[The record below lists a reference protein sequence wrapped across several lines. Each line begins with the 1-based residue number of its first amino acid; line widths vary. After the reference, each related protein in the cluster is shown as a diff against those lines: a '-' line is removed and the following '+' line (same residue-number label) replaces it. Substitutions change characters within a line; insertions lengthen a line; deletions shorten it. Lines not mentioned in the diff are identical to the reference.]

1 MADRPDRRN
10 LYKGRGQMSQN
21 EVRKRREE
29 AQVEIRRQK
38 REENLAKRR
47 NLYPSDGTGAD
58 SDDEGAAEWESQGD
72 ALCQQVAS
80 GNPQQQI
87 EATARIRRL
96 LSREDNP
103 PIEQVIRAGLVPYFV
118 SFLQSPDQKLQ
129 FESAWAL
136 TNVASGTSEQTQLII
151 NNGAVPPLIKL
162 LSSPSPE
169 VREQAVWALGNI
181 AGDGATFRDYVLEL
195 GVMEPLLAV
204 IGHDSSSLNLV
215 RNAVWT
221 LSNLCRG
228 KNPAPNWDIV
238 SKALPLL
245 AKSIYSSDMDTLVDA
260 SWALSYLSDGS
271 NQHIQAV
278 VEAGVCRR
286 LVDLLTHH
294 SPQVQTPALRCIG
307 NIVTGDDL
315 QTQVVIA
322 SGALAA
328 LLPIFRSNREGLRKE
343 ACWTVSNVLAG
354 TPKQIQAVIDA
365 QLWPE
370 LVACLTSAEP
380 RTRREACWAVSN
392 ATSAASPDQ
401 IAYFVDQ
408 NTLGPLCAMLTM
420 MDNRIIKVT
429 LEAID
434 NILRNGELIKLAMPP
449 GSQNPYAAIVEEVG
463 GMLAIH
469 NLQTHDNNE
478 IYTISYRIME
488 TYYADDDDDVP
499 LADDNGFK
507 LQSTAAPATGFN
519 FGGTWG
525 S

>member
-1 MADRPDRRN
+1 
-10 LYKGRGQMSQN
+10 
-21 EVRKRREE
+21 
-29 AQVEIRRQK
+29 
-38 REENLAKRR
+38 
-47 NLYPSDGTGAD
+47 
-58 SDDEGAAEWESQGD
+58 
-72 ALCQQVAS
+72 
-80 GNPQQQI
+80 
-87 EATARIRRL
+87 
-96 LSREDNP
+96 
-103 PIEQVIRAGLVPYFV
+103 
-118 SFLQSPDQKLQ
+118 
-129 FESAWAL
+129 
-136 TNVASGTSEQTQLII
+136 
-151 NNGAVPPLIKL
+151 
-162 LSSPSPE
+162 
-169 VREQAVWALGNI
+169 
-181 AGDGATFRDYVLEL
+181 
-195 GVMEPLLAV
+195 
-204 IGHDSSSLNLV
+204 
-215 RNAVWT
+215 
-221 LSNLCRG
+221 
-228 KNPAPNWDIV
+228 
-238 SKALPLL
+238 
-245 AKSIYSSDMDTLVDA
+245 MDTLVDA

-328 LLPIFRSNREGLRKE
+328 LLPIFRSHREGLRKE

-434 NILRNGELIKLAMPP
+434 NILRNGEMIKLAMPA
-449 GSQNPYAAIVEEVG
+449 GAQNPYAAIVEEVG

-507 LQSTAAPATGFN
+507 VRKWFAHV
-519 FGGTWG
+519 TWIVPDRTLCPMISCKVRLLPRRDSILVEHG
-525 S
+525 DHEKNEVNVVDVQLVY

>member
-1 MADRPDRRN
+1 
-10 LYKGRGQMSQN
+10 MSNN
-21 EVRKRREE
+21 EVRRRREE
-29 AQVEIRRQK
+29 QQVEIRRQK

-47 NLYPSDGTGAD
+47 NLYPSDANGVD
-58 SDDEGAAEWESQGD
+58 SDDEAAGEWEAQGPQL
-72 ALCQQVAS
+72 AQGVFS
-80 GNPQQQI
+80 GDLPQQI

-96 LSREDNP
+96 LSKEDNP
-103 PIEQVIRAGLVPYFV
+103 PIEQVIRAGLIPAFV
-118 SFLQSPDQKLQ
+118 EFLKHPDQQLQ

-151 NNGAVPPLIKL
+151 NHGAVQPLVQL

-181 AGDGATFRDYVLEL
+181 AGDGAMFRDYVLQS
-195 GVMEPLLAV
+195 GVMDPLLAV
-204 IGHDSSSLNLV
+204 IGSDASTLNLV

-228 KNPAPNWDIV
+228 KNPPPDWDTV

-245 AKSIYSSDMDTLVDA
+245 AKNIYSSDLDTLVDA
-260 SWALSYLSDGS
+260 AWALSYLSDGS

-286 LVDLLTHH
+286 LVDLLTHP

-322 SGALAA
+322 SGALPA
-328 LLPIFRSNREGLRKE
+328 LLPIFRSHREGLRKE

-354 TPKQIQAVIDA
+354 TTKQIQAIIDA
-365 QLWPE
+365 GLWPE
-370 LVACLTSAEP
+370 LVVCLTSAEP

-392 ATSAASPDQ
+392 ATSGASPDQ

-429 LEAID
+429 LEAIE
-434 NILRNGELIKLAMPP
+434 NILKNGDLIRIAMGP
-449 GSQNPYAAIVEEVG
+449 GAQNPYAAIVEEVG
-463 GMLAIH
+463 GMVAIH
-469 NLQTHDNNE
+469 NLQSHDNNE

-488 TYYADDDDDVP
+488 TYFGDEDEDVP
-499 LADDNGFK
+499 VADESGGFK
-507 LQSTAAPATGFN
+507 FQSGGAPPAPFN
-519 FGGTWG
+519 FG
-525 S
+525 

>member
-1 MADRPDRRN
+1 
-10 LYKGRGQMSQN
+10 MSSN

-29 AQVEIRRQK
+29 QQVEIRRQK

-47 NLYPSDGTGAD
+47 NLFTSGTNDGD
-58 SDDEGAAEWESQGD
+58 SDDEGAAEWEAEGEMLVQG
-72 ALCQQVAS
+72 VRS
-80 GNPQQQI
+80 GELHQQI

-96 LSREDNP
+96 LSKEDNP

-118 SFLQSPDQKLQ
+118 NFLQSPDQQLQ

-136 TNVASGTSEQTQLII
+136 TNVASGTSEQTQLIL
-151 NNGAVPPLIKL
+151 NNGAVPPLVKL

-181 AGDGATFRDYVLEL
+181 AGDGANFRDYVLQS

-204 IGHDSSSLNLV
+204 IGNDSSSLNLV
-215 RNAVWT
+215 RNAIWT

-228 KNPAPNWDIV
+228 KNPPPDWEIV

-245 AKSIYSSDMDTLVDA
+245 AKNIYSSDMDTLVDA

-286 LVDLLTHH
+286 LVDLLTHP

-322 SGALAA
+322 SGALPA
-328 LLPIFRSNREGLRKE
+328 LLPIFRTSREGLRKE
-343 ACWTVSNVLAG
+343 ACWTVSNILAG
-354 TPKQIQAVIDA
+354 TTKQIQAIIDA
-365 QLWPE
+365 GIWPE
-370 LVACLTSAEP
+370 LVNCLSSTEP

-392 ATSAASPDQ
+392 ATSGASPDQ

-408 NTLGPLCAMLTM
+408 NTLGPLCAMLSM

-429 LEAID
+429 LEALD
-434 NILRNGELIKLAMPP
+434 NILKNGELLKIALGQGA
-449 GSQNPYAAIVEEVG
+449 SNPYAAIVEEVG
-463 GMLAIH
+463 GMVAIH
-469 NLQTHDNNE
+469 NLQSHDNNE
-478 IYTISYRIME
+478 IYNISYRIME
-488 TYYADDDDDVP
+488 TYFADEEDDVP
-499 LADDNGFK
+499 IADDGGFK
-507 LQSTAAPATGFN
+507 LQRGEAPAAPFN
-519 FGGTWG
+519 FGGNWG